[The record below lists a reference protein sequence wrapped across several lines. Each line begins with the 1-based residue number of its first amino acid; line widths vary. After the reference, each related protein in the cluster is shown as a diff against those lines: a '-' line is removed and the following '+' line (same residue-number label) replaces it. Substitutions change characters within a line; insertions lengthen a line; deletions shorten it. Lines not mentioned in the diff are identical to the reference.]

1 MDVWTNMGPKG
12 TQEKGMAVT
21 GHHVSE
27 TTEST
32 LLQVSPK
39 VNWGICEIPA

>member
-1 MDVWTNMGPKG
+1 
-12 TQEKGMAVT
+12 MAIPC
-21 GHHVSE
+21 HRVSE
-27 TTEST
+27 TAEST